1 MQNLA
6 DSMLSKKV
14 SSNVQAGFYSTF
26 EEQLSHRHPL
36 YILAHKVQWEVFE
49 KAFAKHYADEGR
61 PAKQIRLMV
70 SLILLKHI
78 RNLSDESVVEQ
89 WMENVYYQYFSGE
102 KMYACGVPCEASE
115 LVHFRKRIGEEGI
128 ELIFKES
135 IRINGKDGREDEA
148 TVDTTVQ
155 EKNIT
160 YPTDNKLHRKII
172 KKCVAIAADQQ
183 IELRQSYSRTIKDL
197 AQQQRFRNHPKN
209 HKRARKADRK
219 IKTIAGRL
227 VRELER
233 KLPAGLHA
241 DELMLFKKVL
251 AQKRD
256 DTGKIYSLHEP
267 HVQCISKGKEHK
279 KYEFGS
285 KVSIITTKKSGV
297 IIGALNIAKN
307 DYDAHTVDPAFEQQ
321 QRLTGITLKRAFM
334 DRGFKGIKEVRGTKI
349 EIPKFF
355 NKQLS
360 TYEQQQLKKGF
371 KRRAAIE
378 PKIGHLKQDHRLS
391 RNFYKGIKGDNI
403 NVMLAAAAMNFKRM
417 MNIWKEMFLALLYR
431 LLEIIVMSCLKPNVI
446 VINQK

>member
-1 MQNLA
+1 
-6 DSMLSKKV
+6 MLSKKDTH
-14 SSNVQAGFYSTF
+14 SMQRAFYSTF

-36 YILAHKVQWEVFE
+36 YILAHKVQWDVFE
-49 KAFAKHYADEGR
+49 KAFVRHYSDEGR
-61 PAKQIRLMV
+61 PAKPIRLMV
-70 SLILLKHI
+70 SLLLLKHI

-115 LVHFRKRIGEEGI
+115 LVHFRNRIGEEGI

-135 IRINGKDGREDEA
+135 IRINGKDGKEDEA

-172 KKCVAIAADQQ
+172 KKCVAMADTQQ
-183 IELRQSYSRTIKDL
+183 IELRQSYSRTVKKL
-197 AQQQRFRNHPKN
+197 AQQQRFRNHPRN

-241 DELMLFKKVL
+241 EDLMLFKKVL
-251 AQKRD
+251 AQKRN
-256 DTGKIYSLHEP
+256 DTGKVYSLHEP

-334 DRGFKGIKEVRGTKI
+334 DRGYKGIKEIRGTKI
-349 EIPKFF
+349 EIPKPF

-360 TYEQQQLKKGF
+360 NYQQQQLKNGF

-378 PKIGHLKQDHRLS
+378 PKIGHLKEDHRLS
-391 RNFYKGIKGDNI
+391 RNFYKGIKGDTI
-403 NVMLAAAAMNFKRM
+403 NVMLAAAAMNLKRM
-417 MNIWKEMFLALLYR
+417 MNIWKEMFLALIYR
-431 LLEIIVMSCLKPNVI
+431 ILEIVTQTFLKPNLFF
-446 VINQK
+446 NNSGMSF

>member
-1 MQNLA
+1 
-6 DSMLSKKV
+6 MLSKTAGH
-14 SSNVQAGFYSTF
+14 SLQRGFYSTF

-36 YILAHKVQWEVFE
+36 YILADKVQWDVFE
-49 KAFAKHYADEGR
+49 KAFVRHYSDEGR
-61 PAKQIRLMV
+61 PAKPIRLMV
-70 SLILLKHI
+70 SLLLLKHI

-115 LVHFRKRIGEEGI
+115 LVHFRNRIGEEGI

-135 IRINGKDGREDEA
+135 IRINGKDGKEDEA

-172 KKCVAIAADQQ
+172 KKCVAMADTQQ
-183 IELRQSYSRTIKDL
+183 IELRQSYSRTVKKL
-197 AQQQRFRNHPKN
+197 AQQQRFRNHPRN

-241 DELMLFKKVL
+241 EDLMLFKKVL
-251 AQKRD
+251 AQKRN
-256 DTGKIYSLHEP
+256 DTGKVYSLHEP

-334 DRGFKGIKEVRGTKI
+334 DRGYKGIKEIRGTKI
-349 EIPKFF
+349 EIPKPF

-360 TYEQQQLKKGF
+360 NYQQQQLKNGF

-378 PKIGHLKQDHRLS
+378 PKIGHLKEDHRLS
-391 RNFYKGIKGDNI
+391 RNFYKGIKGDTI

-417 MNIWKEMFLALLYR
+417 MNIWKEMFLALIYR
-431 LLEIIVMSCLKPNVI
+431 ILEIVTQTFLKPNLFF
-446 VINQK
+446 NNSGMSF